1 MGVGLGK
8 LKTTNNILI
17 KVNYKIKNMYICYK
31 MDGILFY
38 EELISHQP
46 NNDSHLAFYMNHVL
60 NWVGNSD
67 VLTPSG
73 FSIISC
79 NLNII
84 LEKITKSPENQRNLF
99 RGVLYMTISNILA
112 ELFLG
117 YLSAVEAKLPNV
129 KVLPEPQLRFA
140 GQLKTRIQA
149 LIPIYERILRHWQ
162 GRLSDRYAKLYNMEK
177 RRCFSSNL
185 FNTVLV
191 IPSVYPEGY
200 ENAKEVK

>member
-1 MGVGLGK
+1 
-8 LKTTNNILI
+8 
-17 KVNYKIKNMYICYK
+17 

-46 NNDSHLAFYMNHVL
+46 NNDTHLAFYMNNVL
-60 NWVGNSD
+60 NWVGDNE
-67 VLTPSG
+67 VLSPSG

-84 LEKITKSPENQRNLF
+84 LEKITKDPENQRNLF
-99 RGVLYMTISNILA
+99 RGVLYMTVSNILA

-117 YLSAVEAKLPNV
+117 YLNAVEAKIPNV

-140 GQLKTRIQA
+140 GQLKNRILA
-149 LIPIYERILRHWQ
+149 LIPVYERILRHWQ
-162 GRLSDRYAKLYNMEK
+162 GRLLDRYCQLFNSEK
-177 RRCFSSNL
+177 RRCFSNDI
-185 FNTVLV
+185 FKTVLV

-200 ENAKEVK
+200 DQAKEVK